1 MPRQRTLYFPM
12 DDKHVVV
19 DEPLRGFFIAH
30 LRDDMGDYGRIRAYG
45 TGDGILDAI
54 ADLNNE
60 LEQVE

>member
-19 DEPLRGFFIAH
+19 DEPIRGFFIAH
-30 LRDDMGDYGRIRAYG
+30 LRDDMDDYGRIRAYG

-54 ADLNNE
+54 ADLNYE
-60 LEQVE
+60 LEQAE